1 MIPTVMKLTTLAD
14 VRMLIRH
21 VPAER
26 RERTTWR
33 YVASQLAEAAA
44 GAIDTAHVAVA
55 LRLVPMMER
64 RRMPAATTPFACG
77 VLRIYKAGSERR

>member
-1 MIPTVMKLTTLAD
+1 LPRPNWSRPLPQPLVIPTVMKLVTLAD
-14 VRMLIRH
+14 VRTLIRH

-26 RERTTWR
+26 REMTTWR

-55 LRLVPMMER
+55 LRLVLMME
-64 RRMPAATTPFACG
+64 G
-77 VLRIYKAGSERR
+77 VECRPQ